1 MILHELLM
9 EENRYEKIIKKVLKI
24 KIAAASVIAL
34 LIIALVIAGLIIFVP
49 KSIKDTGLYYND
61 KGETVTVSVNVRYH
75 KGIKDSYYTGEVIV
89 DGTTYR
95 SVYDLYHTKNRLFV
109 IENDYALTAFK
120 NILSLTDFSDGDR
133 TVRIITILKNGKSES
148 YIGPAADYGEIQSEF
163 GTEAI
168 ESESTQENKKIY
180 YIYDNNSP
188 AVSYEFD
195 TINLYEDR
203 EAECITKVVNPTETV
218 EIEYTNYGSVISPF
232 PKWITVNG
240 NKLEYDLK
248 YYDSH
253 SYVKSYCMGF
263 TYKGEHYNFLQK
275 NGNISGIEKDGEPIV
290 YYSYGSDR
298 FKDEVTGVF
307 SKNECGDW
315 VLNSDE
321 SFIGNI
327 NKIRGSFVTDEVHIY
342 DDETGFYI
350 DSYSPAGSSQSV
362 YSYMTTEYGLPSE
375 VEFTGGRYEL
385 VRRNETESGNDIAV
399 QTVDAGTVY
408 YSSDYFN
415 ELLLPEYDKLEN
427 EEYQAGEEK
436 NNVQFSIIYDENLN
450 EYTKGQIG
458 VEYVSRF
465 GLTYVYQFEDLCL
478 MYNEK
483 EIIINKDGQEYRLP
497 YDLSNPDSPILPV
510 YYIYRLE
517 NDKNGTMDIA
527 IKTGEENSILI
538 DVSEMSIVKQPTE

>member
-1 MILHELLM
+1 MK
-9 EENRYEKIIKKVLKI
+9 KIIKKVLKI
-24 KIAAASVIAL
+24 KFAAASVIAL

-61 KGETVTVSVNVRYH
+61 KGEAVTVSVNVRYH

-263 TYKGEHYNFLQK
+263 TYKGEHYSFLQK

-385 VRRNETESGNDIAV
+385 VRQNETESGNDIAV

-408 YSSDYFN
+408 YSYDYFN

-450 EYTKGQIG
+450 EYTKGQNG

>member
-1 MILHELLM
+1 MK
-9 EENRYEKIIKKVLKI
+9 KIIKKVLKI

-61 KGETVTVSVNVRYH
+61 KGEAVTVSVNVRYH

-263 TYKGEHYNFLQK
+263 TYKDEHYNFLQK
-275 NGNISGIEKDGEPIV
+275 NGNISGIEKDGETIV

-385 VRRNETESGNDIAV
+385 VRQNETESGNDIAV

-527 IKTGEENSILI
+527 IKTGEENSALI
-538 DVSEMSIVKQPTE
+538 DISEMSIVKQPTE

>member
-1 MILHELLM
+1 MK
-9 EENRYEKIIKKVLKI
+9 KIIKKVLKI

-61 KGETVTVSVNVRYH
+61 KGEAVTVSVNVRYH

-133 TVRIITILKNGKSES
+133 TVRMITILKNGKSES

-253 SYVKSYCMGF
+253 FYVKSYCMGF

-450 EYTKGQIG
+450 EYTKGQLG

>member
-1 MILHELLM
+1 MK
-9 EENRYEKIIKKVLKI
+9 KIIKKVLKI

-61 KGETVTVSVNVRYH
+61 KGEAVTVSVNVRYH

-133 TVRIITILKNGKSES
+133 TVRMITILKNGKSES

-415 ELLLPEYDKLEN
+415 KLLLPEYDKLEN

-436 NNVQFSIIYDENLN
+436 NDVQFSIIYDENLN

-527 IKTGEENSILI
+527 IKTGEEDSALI
-538 DVSEMSIVKQPTE
+538 DISEMSIVKQPTE

>member
-1 MILHELLM
+1 MK
-9 EENRYEKIIKKVLKI
+9 KIIKKVLKI

-61 KGETVTVSVNVRYH
+61 KGEAVTVSVNVRYH

-133 TVRIITILKNGKSES
+133 TVRMITILKNGKSES

-298 FKDEVTGVF
+298 FKDKVTGVF

-385 VRRNETESGNDIAV
+385 VRQNETESGNDIAV

-436 NNVQFSIIYDENLN
+436 NDVQFSIIYDENLN

>member
-1 MILHELLM
+1 MK
-9 EENRYEKIIKKVLKI
+9 KIIKKVLKI

-61 KGETVTVSVNVRYH
+61 KGEAVTVSVNVRYH

-133 TVRIITILKNGKSES
+133 IVRIITILKNGKSES

-385 VRRNETESGNDIAV
+385 VRQNETESGNDIAV

-450 EYTKGQIG
+450 EYTKGQLG

>member
-1 MILHELLM
+1 MK
-9 EENRYEKIIKKVLKI
+9 KIIKKVLKI

-61 KGETVTVSVNVRYH
+61 KGEAVTVSVNVRYH

-527 IKTGEENSILI
+527 IKTGEENSALI

>member
-1 MILHELLM
+1 MK
-9 EENRYEKIIKKVLKI
+9 KIIKKVLKI

-61 KGETVTVSVNVRYH
+61 KGEAVTVSVNVRYH

-290 YYSYGSDR
+290 YYRYGSDR

-307 SKNECGDW
+307 SKNEYGDW

-415 ELLLPEYDKLEN
+415 ELLLPEYDRLEN

-450 EYTKGQIG
+450 EYTKGQLG

-527 IKTGEENSILI
+527 IKTGEENSALI
-538 DVSEMSIVKQPTE
+538 DISEMSIVKQPTE

>member
-1 MILHELLM
+1 MK
-9 EENRYEKIIKKVLKI
+9 KIIKKVLKI

-61 KGETVTVSVNVRYH
+61 KGEAVTVSVNVRYH

-180 YIYDNNSP
+180 YIYDNNSL

-385 VRRNETESGNDIAV
+385 VRQNETESGNDIAV

-436 NNVQFSIIYDENLN
+436 NDVQFSIIYDENLN

>member
-1 MILHELLM
+1 MK
-9 EENRYEKIIKKVLKI
+9 KIIKKVLKI

-61 KGETVTVSVNVRYH
+61 KGEAVTVSVNVRYH

-180 YIYDNNSP
+180 YIYDNNSL

-218 EIEYTNYGSVISPF
+218 EIEYTNYGSVISQF

-263 TYKGEHYNFLQK
+263 TYKGEHYSFLQK

-298 FKDEVTGVF
+298 FKDKVTGVF

-385 VRRNETESGNDIAV
+385 VRQNETESGNDIAV

-450 EYTKGQIG
+450 EYTKGQLG

-465 GLTYVYQFEDLCL
+465 GLTHVYQFEDLCL

>member
-1 MILHELLM
+1 MK
-9 EENRYEKIIKKVLKI
+9 KIIKKVLKI

-61 KGETVTVSVNVRYH
+61 KGEAVTVSVNVRYH

-436 NNVQFSIIYDENLN
+436 NDVQFSIIYDENLN

-497 YDLSNPDSPILPV
+497 YDLSNLDSPILPV

-527 IKTGEENSILI
+527 IKTGEENSALI
-538 DVSEMSIVKQPTE
+538 DISEMSIVKQPTE

>member
-1 MILHELLM
+1 MK
-9 EENRYEKIIKKVLKI
+9 KIIKKVLKI

-61 KGETVTVSVNVRYH
+61 KGEAVTVSVNVRYH

>member
-1 MILHELLM
+1 MK
-9 EENRYEKIIKKVLKI
+9 KIIKKVLKI

-61 KGETVTVSVNVRYH
+61 KGEAVTVSVNVRYH

-408 YSSDYFN
+408 YSSDYFY

-450 EYTKGQIG
+450 EYTKGQLG

-527 IKTGEENSILI
+527 IKTGEENSALI

>member
-1 MILHELLM
+1 MK
-9 EENRYEKIIKKVLKI
+9 KIIKKVLKI

-61 KGETVTVSVNVRYH
+61 EGETVTVSVNVRYH

-385 VRRNETESGNDIAV
+385 VRQNETESGNDIAV

-538 DVSEMSIVKQPTE
+538 DASEMSIVKQPTE

>member
-1 MILHELLM
+1 MK
-9 EENRYEKIIKKVLKI
+9 KIIKKVLKI

-61 KGETVTVSVNVRYH
+61 KGEAVTVSVNVRYH

-203 EAECITKVVNPTETV
+203 EAECITKVVNLTETV

-408 YSSDYFN
+408 YSYDYFN

>member
-1 MILHELLM
+1 MK
-9 EENRYEKIIKKVLKI
+9 KIIKKVLKI

-61 KGETVTVSVNVRYH
+61 KGEAVTVSVNVRYH

-263 TYKGEHYNFLQK
+263 TYKDEHYNFLQK
-275 NGNISGIEKDGEPIV
+275 NGNISGIEKDGETIV

-478 MYNEK
+478 LYNEK

-527 IKTGEENSILI
+527 IKTGEENSALI
-538 DVSEMSIVKQPTE
+538 DISEMSIVKQPTE

>member
-1 MILHELLM
+1 MK
-9 EENRYEKIIKKVLKI
+9 KIIKKVLKI

-61 KGETVTVSVNVRYH
+61 KGEAVTVSVNVRYH

-133 TVRIITILKNGKSES
+133 TVRMITILKNGKSES

-180 YIYDNNSP
+180 YIYDNNSL

-263 TYKGEHYNFLQK
+263 TYKGEHYSFLQK

-298 FKDEVTGVF
+298 FKDKVTGVF

-450 EYTKGQIG
+450 EYTKGQLG

>member
-1 MILHELLM
+1 MK
-9 EENRYEKIIKKVLKI
+9 KIIKKVLKI

-61 KGETVTVSVNVRYH
+61 KGEAVTVSVNVRYH

-385 VRRNETESGNDIAV
+385 VRQNETESGNDIAV

-436 NNVQFSIIYDENLN
+436 NDVQFSIIYDENLN
-450 EYTKGQIG
+450 EYTKGQLG

-527 IKTGEENSILI
+527 IKTGEENSALI

>member
-1 MILHELLM
+1 MK
-9 EENRYEKIIKKVLKI
+9 KIIKKVLKI

-290 YYSYGSDR
+290 YYSYRSDR

-362 YSYMTTEYGLPSE
+362 YSYMTTEYGLPLE

-527 IKTGEENSILI
+527 IKTGEENSALI
-538 DVSEMSIVKQPTE
+538 DISEMSIVKQPTE

>member
-1 MILHELLM
+1 MK
-9 EENRYEKIIKKVLKI
+9 KIIKKVLKI

-61 KGETVTVSVNVRYH
+61 KGEAVTVSVNVRYH

-180 YIYDNNSP
+180 YIYDNNSL

-450 EYTKGQIG
+450 EYTKGQLG

>member
-1 MILHELLM
+1 MK
-9 EENRYEKIIKKVLKI
+9 KIIKKVLKI

-61 KGETVTVSVNVRYH
+61 KGEAVTVSVNVRYH

-415 ELLLPEYDKLEN
+415 KLLLPEYDKLEN

-436 NNVQFSIIYDENLN
+436 NDVQFSIIYDENLN

-527 IKTGEENSILI
+527 IKTGEENSALI
-538 DVSEMSIVKQPTE
+538 DISEMSIVKQPTE

>member
-1 MILHELLM
+1 MK
-9 EENRYEKIIKKVLKI
+9 KIIKKVLKI

-61 KGETVTVSVNVRYH
+61 KGEAVTVSVNVRYH

-385 VRRNETESGNDIAV
+385 VRQNETESGNDIAV

>member
-1 MILHELLM
+1 MK
-9 EENRYEKIIKKVLKI
+9 KIIKKVLKI

-362 YSYMTTEYGLPSE
+362 YSYMTTEYGLPLE

-527 IKTGEENSILI
+527 IKTGEENSALI
-538 DVSEMSIVKQPTE
+538 DISEMSIVKQPTE

>member
-1 MILHELLM
+1 MK
-9 EENRYEKIIKKVLKI
+9 KIIKKVLKI

-61 KGETVTVSVNVRYH
+61 KGEAVTVSVNVRYH

-350 DSYSPAGSSQSV
+350 GSYSPAGSSQSV
-362 YSYMTTEYGLPSE
+362 YSYMTTEYGLPLE

-527 IKTGEENSILI
+527 IKTGEENSALI
-538 DVSEMSIVKQPTE
+538 DISEMSIVKQPTE

>member
-1 MILHELLM
+1 M
-9 EENRYEKIIKKVLKI
+9 EKIIKKVLKI

-61 KGETVTVSVNVRYH
+61 KGEAVTVSVNVRYH

-180 YIYDNNSP
+180 YIYDNNSL

-240 NKLEYDLK
+240 NKLGYDLK

-350 DSYSPAGSSQSV
+350 DSYSPAGLSQSV

-385 VRRNETESGNDIAV
+385 VRQNETESGNDIAV

-450 EYTKGQIG
+450 EYTKGQLG

-527 IKTGEENSILI
+527 IKTGEENSALI

>member
-1 MILHELLM
+1 MK
-9 EENRYEKIIKKVLKI
+9 KIIKKVLKI
-24 KIAAASVIAL
+24 KFAAASVIAL

-49 KSIKDTGLYYND
+49 KSIKDTGFYYND
-61 KGETVTVSVNVRYH
+61 KGEAVTVSVNVRYH

-168 ESESTQENKKIY
+168 EGESTQENKKIY

-263 TYKGEHYNFLQK
+263 TYKGEHYSFLQK

-298 FKDEVTGVF
+298 FKDKVTGVF

-385 VRRNETESGNDIAV
+385 VRQNETESGNDIAV

>member
-1 MILHELLM
+1 MK
-9 EENRYEKIIKKVLKI
+9 KIIKKVLKI

-61 KGETVTVSVNVRYH
+61 KGEAVTVSVNVRYH

-133 TVRIITILKNGKSES
+133 TVRMITILKNGKSES

-298 FKDEVTGVF
+298 FKDKVTGVF

-436 NNVQFSIIYDENLN
+436 NDVQFSIIYDENLN
-450 EYTKGQIG
+450 EYTKGQLG

-527 IKTGEENSILI
+527 IKTGEENSALI
-538 DVSEMSIVKQPTE
+538 DISEMSIVKQPTE

>member
-1 MILHELLM
+1 MK
-9 EENRYEKIIKKVLKI
+9 KIIKKVLKI
-24 KIAAASVIAL
+24 KFAAASVIAL

-61 KGETVTVSVNVRYH
+61 KGEAVTVSVNVRYH

-362 YSYMTTEYGLPSE
+362 YSYMTTEYGLPLE

>member
-1 MILHELLM
+1 MK
-9 EENRYEKIIKKVLKI
+9 KIIKKVLKI

-148 YIGPAADYGEIQSEF
+148 YIGPAADYGKIQSEF

>member
-1 MILHELLM
+1 MK
-9 EENRYEKIIKKVLKI
+9 KIIKKVLKI

-49 KSIKDTGLYYND
+49 KSIKDTGFYYND
-61 KGETVTVSVNVRYH
+61 KGEAVTVSVNVRYH

-450 EYTKGQIG
+450 EYTKGQLG

-527 IKTGEENSILI
+527 IKTGEENSALI

>member
-1 MILHELLM
+1 MK
-9 EENRYEKIIKKVLKI
+9 KIIKKVLKI

-218 EIEYTNYGSVISPF
+218 EIEYTNYGSVIRPF

>member
-1 MILHELLM
+1 MK
-9 EENRYEKIIKKVLKI
+9 KIIKKVLKI

-61 KGETVTVSVNVRYH
+61 KGEAVTVSVNVRYH

-263 TYKGEHYNFLQK
+263 TYKDEHYNFLQK

-478 MYNEK
+478 LYNEK

-527 IKTGEENSILI
+527 IKTGEENSTLI

>member
-1 MILHELLM
+1 MK
-9 EENRYEKIIKKVLKI
+9 KIIKKVLKI

-61 KGETVTVSVNVRYH
+61 KGEAVTVSVNVRYH

-385 VRRNETESGNDIAV
+385 VRQNETESGNDIAV

-408 YSSDYFN
+408 YSYDYFN

-436 NNVQFSIIYDENLN
+436 NDVQFSIIYDENLN
-450 EYTKGQIG
+450 EYTKGQLG

-527 IKTGEENSILI
+527 IKTGEENSALI
-538 DVSEMSIVKQPTE
+538 DISEMSIVKQPTE

>member
-1 MILHELLM
+1 MK
-9 EENRYEKIIKKVLKI
+9 KIIKKVLKI

-61 KGETVTVSVNVRYH
+61 KGEAVTVSVNVRYH

-180 YIYDNNSP
+180 YIYDNNSL

-436 NNVQFSIIYDENLN
+436 NDVQFSIIYDENLN
-450 EYTKGQIG
+450 EYTKGQLG

-527 IKTGEENSILI
+527 IKTGEENSALI
-538 DVSEMSIVKQPTE
+538 DISEMSIVKQPTE

>member
-1 MILHELLM
+1 MK
-9 EENRYEKIIKKVLKI
+9 KIIKKVLKI

-61 KGETVTVSVNVRYH
+61 KGEAVTVSVNVRYH

-133 TVRIITILKNGKSES
+133 TVRMITILKNGKSES

-263 TYKGEHYNFLQK
+263 TYKGEHYSFLQK

-298 FKDEVTGVF
+298 FKDKVTGVF

-385 VRRNETESGNDIAV
+385 VRQNETESGNDIAV

-436 NNVQFSIIYDENLN
+436 NDVQFSIIYDENLN

>member
-1 MILHELLM
+1 MK
-9 EENRYEKIIKKVLKI
+9 KIIKKVLKI

-61 KGETVTVSVNVRYH
+61 KGEAVTVSVNVRYH

-133 TVRIITILKNGKSES
+133 TVRMITILKNGKSES

-298 FKDEVTGVF
+298 FKDKVTGVF

-385 VRRNETESGNDIAV
+385 VRQNETESGNDIAV

>member
-1 MILHELLM
+1 MK
-9 EENRYEKIIKKVLKI
+9 KIIKKVLKI

-61 KGETVTVSVNVRYH
+61 KGEAVTVSVNVRYH

-362 YSYMTTEYGLPSE
+362 YSYMTTEYGLPLE

-415 ELLLPEYDKLEN
+415 KLLLPEYDKLEN

-527 IKTGEENSILI
+527 IKTGEENSALI
-538 DVSEMSIVKQPTE
+538 DISEMSIVKQPTE

>member
-1 MILHELLM
+1 MK
-9 EENRYEKIIKKVLKI
+9 KIIKKVLKI

-61 KGETVTVSVNVRYH
+61 KGEAVTVSVNVRYH

-133 TVRIITILKNGKSES
+133 TVRMITILKNGKSES

>member
-1 MILHELLM
+1 MK
-9 EENRYEKIIKKVLKI
+9 KIIKKVLKI
-24 KIAAASVIAL
+24 KFAAASVIAL

-61 KGETVTVSVNVRYH
+61 KGEAVTVSVNVRYH

-180 YIYDNNSP
+180 YIYDNNSL

-399 QTVDAGTVY
+399 QSVDAGTVY

-450 EYTKGQIG
+450 EYTKGQLG

-527 IKTGEENSILI
+527 IKTGEENSALI
-538 DVSEMSIVKQPTE
+538 DISEMSIVKQPTE